1 MPMFTDGRCGVHT
14 ITVARECTWFRERV
28 DASVRGER
36 APARAV
42 RSDVAMTR
50 VPTGDRCRMYM
61 CGVSGFIIICANIFN
76 FGDAHPAIRLT
87 DTRHAQNEHA
97 TTHTHSTLQA
107 QHTLTLDW
115 LSHTTHGITHTYLV
129 QETHTLTHSVAPRRQ
144 RASLPAGACVITRP
158 SP

>member
-1 MPMFTDGRCGVHT
+1 MPMFTDDRCGVHT

-97 TTHTHSTLQA
+97 TTHS
-107 QHTLTLDW
+107 HTLDTA
-115 LSHTTHGITHTYLV
+115 SATHTRLALAHDTRHHATYLV